1 MNDALRS
8 AKDYNKIRKSRRI
21 EEGIRKENERA
32 LKKKK
37 KETEKKEK
45 KKKKKEKKNR
55 KLKKRKKRKKKGKKK
70 KKIKMK
76 TNLLESNLL

>member
-37 KETEKKEK
+37 
-45 KKKKKEKKNR
+45 R
-55 KLKKRKKRKKKGKKK
+55 KQKKRKKRKKKGKKK

>member
-21 EEGIRKENERA
+21 EEGKRKQNERA

-37 KETEKKEK
+37 TG
-45 KKKKKEKKNR
+45 R
-55 KLKKRKKRKKKGKKK
+55 
-70 KKIKMK
+70 
-76 TNLLESNLL
+76 